1 MYQKNLKKNTDTKQI
16 SEKVVNQGLCMKSN
30 FLYYSL
36 QQLFFFQINSVYNQI
51 SWEFIKRSIMS
62 DNIFKI
68 RLLELHNFI
77 YFFSAREKNSYNFI
91 ALKLINIEMI
101 LMGFIILD
109 LICKEQSSTSFLF
122 DFIEYILVLLFN
134 YLLW

>member
-51 SWEFIKRSIMS
+51 S
-62 DNIFKI
+62 
-68 RLLELHNFI
+68 
-77 YFFSAREKNSYNFI
+77 
-91 ALKLINIEMI
+91 
-101 LMGFIILD
+101 
-109 LICKEQSSTSFLF
+109 
-122 DFIEYILVLLFN
+122 
-134 YLLW
+134 